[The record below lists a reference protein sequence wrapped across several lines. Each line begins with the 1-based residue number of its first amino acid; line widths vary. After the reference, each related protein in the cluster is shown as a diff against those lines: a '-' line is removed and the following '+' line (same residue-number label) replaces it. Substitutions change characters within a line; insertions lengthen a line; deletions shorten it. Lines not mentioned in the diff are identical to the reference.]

1 MNQVEVKRR
10 QIEIGSC
17 IIGLINI
24 LIFGSKL
31 GNSGV
36 AYLAIAMEAYG
47 FFLTISSGC
56 LADTLGKMLRSR
68 IAKGQYK
75 NSMCVRRRIFVFQGS
90 IGVVCSVLLA
100 AFSGVIAQQ
109 LFGVSHSTFVLLI
122 LSPALTLRAISAALI
137 GSFQGEGTE
146 LPGAVAA
153 PLRQLLI
160 MLSGLFF
167 VKTLGNYGTK
177 VSMLLGDESYIAMY
191 GCVGIAI
198 AIVLAEVFVVI
209 FLTVIALGSKK
220 SARRR
225 EQEGRRQTDSF
236 VNTLKILY
244 SSMGMK
250 LLLQIF
256 ELLPI
261 WIGTVFCGKG
271 TLDLP
276 SFTESF
282 GLLTGKFTV
291 LCGFPAALI
300 GVISVPMLNGVIGA
314 YRREDYRGARNL
326 FQCGLHMISAHGVFF
341 TIFAAIMAEHLSG
354 MVCGTDNAVLTGLL
368 RCGSSLIALL
378 PIYFFL
384 SRYLM
389 RMGRQYHLLGC
400 LGLTNILFILVLS
413 VLLNKGTAGVQAL
426 VYSAVT
432 AVAFACVITGFLSLK
447 LLHTG
452 INWLRIL
459 AVPLGTGCVAGL
471 LSMFLGK
478 LFVPHL
484 GYLVTVFSCLVLSF
498 MLYWVIL
505 ILFRSFQEQDL
516 EHIPGGALIRAAGQ
530 TLRVFYS
537 E

>member
-31 GNSGV
+31 GNNGIT
-36 AYLAIAMEAYG
+36 YLVIAMEAYG

-68 IAKGQYK
+68 IAKSQYK
-75 NSMCVRRRIFVFQGS
+75 NSMCVRRRILVFQGS
-90 IGVVCSVLLA
+90 IGVVCSILLA

-109 LFGVSHSTFVLLI
+109 LFGVSHSTFILLI

-146 LPGAVAA
+146 FPAAVAA

-167 VKTLGNYGTK
+167 VKVLGNYGTK

-191 GCVGIAI
+191 SGAGIAI
-198 AIVLAEVFVVI
+198 AIVLSEVFVVL

-220 SARRR
+220 SVRRR

-236 VNTLKILY
+236 VNTLRILY
-244 SSMGMK
+244 GSMGMK
-250 LLLQIF
+250 LLLRIL

-261 WIGTVFCGKG
+261 WIGTVFCWKG
-271 TLDLP
+271 VLNVA
-276 SFTESF
+276 SFTDDF
-282 GLLTGKFTV
+282 GLLSGKFTV
-291 LCGFPAALI
+291 LCGIPAALI
-300 GVISVPMLNGVIGA
+300 GVMSVPMITGIIGA
-314 YRREDYRGARNL
+314 YRREDYRNARNL

-341 TIFAAIMAEHLSG
+341 TIFAAIMAGQLSG
-354 MVCGTDNAVLTGLL
+354 MVSGTDNMVLTGLL

-378 PIYFFL
+378 PLYFFL
-384 SRYLM
+384 SRFLI

-400 LGLTNILFILVLS
+400 LGLANILYIIVLS
-413 VLLNKGTAGVQAL
+413 VLINKGTAGVQAL
-426 VYSAVT
+426 VYAVVA
-432 AVAFACVITGFLSLK
+432 AVAFVCVITAFLSLK

-459 AVPLGTGCVAGL
+459 AVPLGAGCVAGL
-471 LSMFLGK
+471 ISMFLAK

-484 GYLVTVFSCLVLSF
+484 GYLVTVFICLVLSF
-498 MLYWVIL
+498 MLYWLVL
-505 ILFRSFQEQDL
+505 ILCRSFHEQDL
-516 EHIPGGALIRAAGQ
+516 NHIPGGALIRAAGQ